1 MSRMIVKVAVLLF
14 VTASLIGS
22 AAFGNTLSQDLES
35 RLAVSEPEEE
45 IAIIITMAEK
55 ADLNKIKRLPIRE
68 RRRALPQLLQ
78 SHAQS
83 SQMEL
88 IRYLKTEGGKN
99 LRSIWVTNLLVV
111 TVRSELIPTIAERSD
126 VSAIRLDKK
135 VPMASSPKPNAA
147 APAGQGE

>member
-1 MSRMIVKVAVLLF
+1 MIVKVAVLLF

-68 RRRALPQLLQ
+68 R
-78 SHAQS
+78 
-83 SQMEL
+83 
-88 IRYLKTEGGKN
+88 
-99 LRSIWVTNLLVV
+99 
-111 TVRSELIPTIAERSD
+111 
-126 VSAIRLDKK
+126 
-135 VPMASSPKPNAA
+135 
-147 APAGQGE
+147 